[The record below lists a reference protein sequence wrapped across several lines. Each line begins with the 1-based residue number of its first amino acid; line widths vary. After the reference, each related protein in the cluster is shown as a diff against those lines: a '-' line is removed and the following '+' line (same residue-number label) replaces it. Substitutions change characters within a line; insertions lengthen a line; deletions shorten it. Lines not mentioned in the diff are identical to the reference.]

1 MKGWPGYGEENLK
14 QSKMKFR
21 ILTGQSPA
29 VSEVGMGT
37 WQLGSSSDWK
47 NISEKE
53 ALDMI
58 REALDLGVN
67 FFDTA
72 PNYGLGSSE
81 ERLGKALEK
90 TDRSKV
96 VINTKFGHTDSGVL
110 NYDAGYIRESLEGSL
125 RRLRTEYVDSLIL
138 HNPPHEILDG
148 RQNDHYEI
156 LERLKDEG
164 KILAYGASLD
174 TYEEMK
180 LFMETTGGQ
189 VVEAFF
195 NILHQDT
202 ARAFDLAQEKEVGI
216 IVKIPLDSG
225 WLTGKYDANST
236 FQGIR
241 ERWSREDIATRARL
255 VGQLKELI
263 GKDRDLAQTA
273 LSFCLAYDE
282 VSTVIPGNVSIAQLR
297 KNVESAT
304 VDLPD
309 RLKMDLENFYEA
321 EVKKLS
327 LPW

>member
-1 MKGWPGYGEENLK
+1 MKYRKLIP
-14 QSKMKFR
+14 
-21 ILTGQSPA
+21 QSPL
-29 VSEVGMGT
+29 VSEIGMGT
-37 WQLGSSSDWK
+37 WQMGASSDWK
-47 NISEKE
+47 HLSEKE
-53 ALDMI
+53 ALEMVW
-58 REALDLGVN
+58 EALDLGVN

-81 ERLGKALEK
+81 ERLGKALGK

-96 VINTKFGHTDSGVL
+96 VINTKFGHTDSGAL
-110 NYDAGYIRESLEGSL
+110 NYDVGYIRESLEGSL

-148 RQNDHYEI
+148 RQSEHYEI
-156 LERLKDEG
+156 LEKLKDEG
-164 KILAYGASLD
+164 KIGAYGASLD

-180 LFMETTGGQ
+180 LFMETTDGQ

-202 ARAFDLAQEKEVGI
+202 ARAFDLAREKEVGI

-236 FQGIR
+236 FEGIR

-263 GKDRDLAQTA
+263 GKDRDLAQMA

-282 VSTVIPGNVSIAQLR
+282 VSTVIPGSIGIPQIQ
-297 KNVESAT
+297 KNVEST
-304 VDLPD
+304 SLGLPG
-309 RLKMDLENFYEA
+309 RLKADLEDFFER
-321 EVKKLS
+321 EVKRLN

>member
-1 MKGWPGYGEENLK
+1 MKYRKLV
-14 QSKMKFR
+14 R
-21 ILTGQSPA
+21 QSPS
-29 VSEVGMGT
+29 VSEIGMGT
-37 WQLGSSSDWK
+37 WQLGVSSDWQ
-47 NISEKE
+47 NLSDKE
-53 ALDMI
+53 AMEMVW
-58 REALDLGVN
+58 EALDLGVN

-90 TDRSKV
+90 TDRGKV

-125 RRLRTEYVDSLIL
+125 RRLRTEYVDSFIL

-164 KILAYGASLD
+164 KIRAYGASLD

-180 LFMETTGGQ
+180 LFMETTGGE

-195 NILHQDT
+195 NMLHQDT
-202 ARAFDLAQEKEVGI
+202 ARAFDLAREKEVGI

-255 VGQLKELI
+255 VCQLKELI
-263 GKDRDLAQTA
+263 GKDRDLTQTA

-297 KNVESAT
+297 KNVASASI
-304 VDLPD
+304 DLPD
-309 RLKMDLENFYEA
+309 QLKSDLEDFYKR
-321 EVKKLS
+321 EVKRLN